1 MEKDLLYGVHYA
13 DFALLCELDRIC
25 KKHNI
30 QYFLI
35 AGTLLGAVRHGDFIP
50 WDDDVDIALRRAD
63 YDKLMQIIDSELGEK
78 FEHINPHT
86 DKAFFDAISKINYKE
101 SVMRTPTDED
111 KYYENHHNKVALDL
125 FVLDNACD
133 GFRYTLQ
140 LAMLKM
146 LYGFAMA
153 HRYKTDYKKYSFGEK
168 VKVFVLSNIGRL
180 FSTSRIMKWYDKVS
194 LWGSDKGE
202 ECFISNDQFKN
213 IAKRYK
219 KTWFDGT
226 STVTIRGREFPAP
239 IGKEGMLTVVYG
251 DYMTPPPKN
260 EQMPLHIEKLQEVQ
274 VFDNGVLICQEE
286 TEINS

>member
-63 YDKLMQIIDSELGEK
+63 YDRLMQIIDSELGEK

-111 KYYENHHNKVALDL
+111 KYYDNHHNRVALDL

-133 GFRYTLQ
+133 SFKYTLQ
-140 LAMLKM
+140 LATLKM

-153 HRYKTDYKKYSFGEK
+153 HRYKTDYSKYSFGEK
-168 VKVFVLSNIGRL
+168 LKVFVLSNIGRL

-219 KTWFDGT
+219 KVWFDGT
-226 STVTIRGREFPAP
+226 TTVKIRGREFPAP
-239 IGKEGMLTVVYG
+239 IGMDGMLTVVYG

-260 EQMPLHIEKLQEVQ
+260 QQAPLHIEKLDEVQ

-286 TEINS
+286 TEINA